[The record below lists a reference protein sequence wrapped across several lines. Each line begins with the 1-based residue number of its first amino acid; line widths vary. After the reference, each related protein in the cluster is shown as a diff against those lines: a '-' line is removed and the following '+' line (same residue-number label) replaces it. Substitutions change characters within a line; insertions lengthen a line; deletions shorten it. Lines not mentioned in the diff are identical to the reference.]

1 MNEHAGIGWIGAS
14 GARIVDLSAPLN
26 AQTAVFPGDPP
37 YRLDWH
43 TRIRDSGWNLSRLE
57 TGLHVGAH
65 VDAPLHAFDSGADI
79 ASMPL
84 ERFVGEALAIATPKQ
99 PGEDITPADLAG
111 ADVRPGDIVLFYTG
125 WETRSGTP
133 RFFEGAWPGV
143 SVELVDTLIG
153 LGAKAIGGDFAS
165 LDSPAALERGAPAH
179 RRALSAGLPVFEA
192 LVNLREVAG
201 RRFLFVGLPLRL
213 EGAEG
218 SPERAIAIL
227 PE

>member
-1 MNEHAGIGWIGAS
+1 MSGWAVAGGTGIS
-14 GARIVDLSAPLN
+14 DARLVDLSAPLN
-26 AQTAVFPGDPP
+26 AQTAIFPGDPP
-37 YRLDWH
+37 YCLRWH
-43 TRIRDSGWNLSRLE
+43 TRYRDSGWNLSRLE

-65 VDAPLHAFDSGADI
+65 VDAPLHALDGGIDV

-84 ERFVGEALAIATPKQ
+84 ERFVGEALAIAAPKQ
-99 PGEDITPADLAG
+99 PGEDVTPADLVG
-111 ADVRPGDIVLFYTG
+111 ADVRPGDIVLFHTG

-133 RFFEGAWPGV
+133 RFFGDAWPGV
-143 SVELVDTLIG
+143 TVELVDVLVG

-165 LDSPAALERGAPAH
+165 LDSPAALEQGAPAH
-179 RRALSAGLPVFEA
+179 RRALSTGLPVFEA

-201 RRFLFVGLPLRL
+201 CRFLFVGLPLRL

-218 SPERAIAIL
+218 SPVRAIAIL